1 MGYLPLCPPHPFPL
15 LIPPRVLTLGLTGPG
30 TGSWWPLRGGS
41 ASATLGRSQESLLTG
56 PGTPGLEMP
65 SRSPRACPGLRSA
78 SAQQPEPLHA
88 SPCPEKGTWSG
99 TPPRA
104 GPGDCPAYSPPC
116 RSPLATAV
124 PIGNPPSLHV
134 GVTTSPQRVGRWGAL
149 GAPSNLHRHLPSHGP
164 CRGAPVCG
172 LPARPSTPQAIWRD
186 ATGPGLPTEDTN
198 PKVTSAASVLT
209 SAGPSGALVSRPF

>member
-1 MGYLPLCPPHPFPL
+1 MPAQASDLPAPSSLSPFMPA
-15 LIPPRVLTLGLTGPG
+15 PAQRRA
-30 TGSWWPLRGGS
+30 RGQG
-41 ASATLGRSQESLLTG
+41 
-56 PGTPGLEMP
+56 
-65 SRSPRACPGLRSA
+65 
-78 SAQQPEPLHA
+78 
-88 SPCPEKGTWSG
+88 
-99 TPPRA
+99 PPRA
-104 GPGDCPAYSPPC
+104 GPGDCPACSPPC

-164 CRGAPVCG
+164 CRGAPVCEPR
-172 LPARPSTPQAIWRD
+172 PARPSTPQAIWRD